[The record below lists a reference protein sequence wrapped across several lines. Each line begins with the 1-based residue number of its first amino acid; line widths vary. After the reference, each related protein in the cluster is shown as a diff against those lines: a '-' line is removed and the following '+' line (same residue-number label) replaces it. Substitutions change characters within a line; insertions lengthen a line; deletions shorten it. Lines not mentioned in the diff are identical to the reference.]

1 MGQNNHTCLHQL
13 PNAVLKNKIY
23 VLPAFVLCFVLLH
36 NTDCK
41 LQDAGKTGTGALVLD
56 TIPYALENPSLIIN
70 LANEDLREISGLGNA
85 DSTGIFCAISDERGE
100 VMFVE
105 GNAGGKVKRR
115 VLFRDKGDFEGIEMV
130 GKTLYALKSDGKLF
144 EIERWRDPAKMTV
157 NEYKTALKKED
168 DLEGLGFD
176 GKKNELLLAA
186 KGDPTQ
192 DTIRLVWTFSLKTK
206 QLSNKP
212 AYHIDPKE
220 VNALVPYNLEE
231 KRHFFSPSGI
241 AVHPKTKDI
250 YLISTA
256 LKRMVVLNAA
266 DGTIRF
272 AARLDRNLLPQPE
285 GIAFDEAGNLYL
297 SSEGKKKEGLI
308 LKFNFRK

>member
-1 MGQNNHTCLHQL
+1 MGQNNHTCLHQ
-13 PNAVLKNKIY
+13 PPDAVFKNKIY
-23 VLPAFVLCFVLLH
+23 VFPALLLCFILLQH
-36 NTDCK
+36 ADCK
-41 LQDAGKTGTGALVLD
+41 LQDAGKTGTGAIVLD

-70 LANEDLREISGLGNA
+70 LANEELREISGLSNA

-115 VLFRDKGDFEGIEMV
+115 VLFREKGDFEGIEMV

-144 EIERWRDPAKMTV
+144 EIERWRDPSKMSV

-176 GKKNELLLAA
+176 IKKNELLLAA
-186 KGDPTQ
+186 KGDPEQ
-192 DTIRLVWTFSLKTK
+192 DTTRLVWAFNLKTK

-212 AYHIDPKE
+212 VYHIDPKE

-241 AVHPKTKDI
+241 AIHPKTKDI

-308 LKFNFRK
+308 LKFNYKK

>member
-1 MGQNNHTCLHQL
+1 MLQH
-13 PNAVLKNKIY
+13 A
-23 VLPAFVLCFVLLH
+23 
-36 NTDCK
+36 DCK
-41 LQDAGKTGTGALVLD
+41 LQDAGKTGTGAILLD

-70 LANEDLREISGLGNA
+70 LANEELREISGFSNA
-85 DSTGIFCAISDERGE
+85 DSTGVFCAISDERGE

-115 VLFRDKGDFEGIEMV
+115 VLFREKGDFEGIEMV

-144 EIERWRDPAKMTV
+144 EIERWRDPSKMTV

-176 GKKNELLLAA
+176 ARKNDLLLAA
-186 KGDPTQ
+186 KGDPEQ
-192 DTIRLVWTFSLKTK
+192 DTIRLVWGFNLKTK

-212 AYHIDPKE
+212 VYHIDPKE

-266 DGTIRF
+266 DGNIRY

-308 LKFNFRK
+308 LKFNYHK